1 VKRWPV
7 ILGRVG
13 TVLIA
18 IGLALFLVSLIPPAQ
33 SNFSNNGS
41 IRESWTSY
49 YETTLTPQQTL
60 RVNVT
65 ANGTLDVYML
75 ETSTGAID
83 RWIAELNPDQVGNV
97 TYFDLFLEANSSL
110 IAWQGK
116 VRSGTIDHEYSPGTV
131 VNVAFIVSSHGPD
144 YVSFDYSVS
153 VITGKAPAAKVQTL
167 SEFAIPVGI
176 VFTIPWLNELLRAR
190 RRAQEIKGK
199 PNSQART

>member
-33 SNFSNNGS
+33 SNFSNNDS
-41 IRESWTSY
+41 IPESWQPY
-49 YETTLTPQQTL
+49 YETTLTPQQTM
-60 RVNVT
+60 RVSVT
-65 ANGTLDVYML
+65 TNGTLDVYML

-83 RWIAELNPDQVGNV
+83 RWIEVGNL
-97 TYFDLFLEANSSL
+97 TQFDQFLKTNSSL
-110 IAWQGK
+110 IAWQGE
-116 VRSGTIDHEYSPGTV
+116 VHSGTIDHEYSPSTV
-131 VNVAFIVSSHGPD
+131 VDITFIVSSHGSD
-144 YVSFDYSVS
+144 YVSFDWSVS

-176 VFTIPWLNELLRAR
+176 VFTIPWLNELLKAR
-190 RRAQEIKGK
+190 RRTQDTKGK
-199 PNSQART
+199 PNSQAQT

>member
-33 SNFSNNGS
+33 SNFSNNDS

-83 RWIAELNPDQVGNV
+83 RWIAEQNGSVGNV
-97 TYFDLFLEANSSL
+97 TLFDLFLNATSPL
-110 IAWQGK
+110 IAWHGE
-116 VRSGTIDHEYSPGTV
+116 VHSGTIDREYSPGMV
-131 VNVAFIVSSHGPD
+131 VNVVFIVSSHGSD
-144 YVSFDYSVS
+144 YVSFDWSVS

-190 RRAQEIKGK
+190 RRAQDTKGK
-199 PNSQART
+199 PNSQAQT

>member
-7 ILGRVG
+7 VLGRVG

-33 SNFSNNGS
+33 SNFSSNDS
-41 IRESWTSY
+41 ILKSWTSY
-49 YETTLTPQQTL
+49 YYTTLTPQQTL

-75 ETSTGAID
+75 EKSTAAIN
-83 RWIAELNPDQVGNV
+83 IAEQNPDQVGNV
-97 TYFDLFLEANSSL
+97 TYFDQFLKTHSSL
-110 IAWQGK
+110 IAWQGE
-116 VRSGTIDHEYSPGTV
+116 VHSGTIDHEYSPDTV
-131 VNVAFIVSSHGPD
+131 VDIIFIVSSHGSD
-144 YVSFDYSVS
+144 YVSFDWSVS

-176 VFTIPWLNELLRAR
+176 VFTIPRLNELLRAR

-199 PNSQART
+199 PNSQAKT

>member
-1 VKRWPV
+1 MKRWPV

-18 IGLALFLVSLIPPAQ
+18 IGLALFLISLIPPAQ
-33 SNFSNNGS
+33 SSNAGNGS
-41 IRESWTSY
+41 IRESWQPY

-60 RVNVT
+60 RVSVT

-75 ETSTGAID
+75 ETSTGAIE
-83 RWIAELNPDQVGNV
+83 RWIAEQNPNEVGNV

-110 IAWQGK
+110 IAWQGE
-116 VRSGTIDHEYSPGTV
+116 VHSGTIDHEYSPGMV
-131 VNVAFIVSSHGPD
+131 VTVAFIVSSHGSD

-153 VITGKAPAAKVQTL
+153 VISGKAPAAKVQTL

-190 RRAQEIKGK
+190 RRAQDTKGK
-199 PNSQART
+199 PNS

>member
-33 SNFSNNGS
+33 SNFSSNDS
-41 IRESWTSY
+41 ILESWTSY

-75 ETSTGAID
+75 ETSTAAID
-83 RWIAELNPDQVGNV
+83 TWIAEQNGSVGNL
-97 TYFDLFLEANSSL
+97 TLFDQFLGANSSL
-110 IAWQGK
+110 IAWQGE
-116 VRSGTIDHEYSPGTV
+116 VRSGTIDHEYSPDTV
-131 VNVAFIVSSHGPD
+131 VDITFIVSSHGSD
-144 YVSFDYSVS
+144 YVSFDWSVS

-190 RRAQEIKGK
+190 RRAQDTKGK
-199 PNSQART
+199 PNSQAQT

>member
-7 ILGRVG
+7 ILSRVG

-33 SNFSNNGS
+33 SSNSGNGS
-41 IRESWTSY
+41 ISESWQTY

-60 RVNVT
+60 RVTVT

-75 ETSTGAID
+75 ETSTATID
-83 RWIAELNPDQVGNV
+83 TWITDQNGWVGNV
-97 TYFDLFLEANSSL
+97 TLFDQFLEAHSSL
-110 IAWQGK
+110 IAWQGEAH
-116 VRSGTIDHEYSPGTV
+116 SGTINHEYSSDTV
-131 VNVAFIVSSHGPD
+131 VDITFVVSSHATD

-153 VITGKAPAAKVQTL
+153 VIIGKAPAAKVQTL

-190 RRAQEIKGK
+190 RRAQDIKGK
-199 PNSQART
+199 QNSQAQT

>member
-33 SNFSNNGS
+33 SSNAGNGS
-41 IRESWTSY
+41 IRESWQPY

-60 RVNVT
+60 RVSVT
-65 ANGTLDVYML
+65 ANGTIDLYML
-75 ETSTGAID
+75 ETSIGAND
-83 RWIAELNPDQVGNV
+83 VGNV
-97 TYFDLFLEANSSL
+97 TYFVQFLEANSSL
-110 IAWQGK
+110 IAWHGE
-116 VRSGTIDHEYSPGTV
+116 VHGGTIEHEYSPGTV
-131 VNVAFIVSSHGPD
+131 VNVTFVVSSHGSE

-153 VITGKAPAAKVQTL
+153 VITGKAPAAKAQTL
-167 SEFAIPVGI
+167 SEFAIPIGI

-190 RRAQEIKGK
+190 RRTQDTKGK
-199 PNSQART
+199 PNSQAQT